1 MHVIII
7 VRNEVAKV
15 MFLQASVCPQ
25 GGVPDQEQPPRSR
38 HPPPPSSRQPLG
50 LDTLPRPGTPPGAD
64 TTPPDQVLPPGTR
77 YTPWDQVHPPG
88 TRYTPLEPG
97 APYESPKSHSR

>member
-25 GGVPDQEQPPRSR
+25 GGVPDQEHPQGADI
-38 HPPPPSSRQPLG
+38 PPPPSSRHPLG
-50 LDTLPRPGTPPGAD
+50 LDTPPRPGTPPGAD
-64 TTPPDQVLPPGTR
+64 TTPPDQVHP
-77 YTPWDQVHPPG
+77 PWDQVHPLG
-88 TRYTPLEPG
+88 PG
-97 APYESPKSHSR
+97 APPWD